1 MSAKPHLNLIVMGH
15 VDHGKS
21 TLTGHL
27 LFDAGYIDQKT
38 IEQYA
43 KESEKTGAGD
53 TFKYAWVLDTIKEE
67 RERGVTIDLSFQK
80 FETPKNFYTIIDAPG
95 HRDFIKNMITGA
107 SQADVAILVVSGKK
121 GEFEVAV
128 GPGGQ
133 AREHAYLARTLGV
146 KNLVVAINKMDD
158 QTVKYSEERYKEC
171 RKELEGLLKTVG
183 FDVSKVP
190 FVPTSGWLGDNL
202 SKKSTN
208 TPWYKGTTV
217 FDALNDFTPPPKPLN
232 KPLRVPI
239 QDVYTITGVGTV
251 PVGRVETGVVKDGDK
266 VIFNP
271 SGKLGEVKSIETHHV
286 RMAKAEPGD
295 NIGFNI
301 RGVAKNEI
309 GRGEVMGHTDSP
321 PTIAKEFIGQII
333 IIYHPTAIAA
343 GYTPVLH
350 AHTATV
356 GVTFEELIK
365 KIDPRTGQVVEEKPS
380 FLKVGDSALVKM
392 KPLHNMVLEAFAD
405 IPELGRFAIRDMGST
420 VGVGVVK
427 EIITKG

>member
-1 MSAKPHLNLIVMGH
+1 MGH

-27 LFDAGYIDQKT
+27 LFEAGYIDQKT
-38 IEQYA
+38 IDQYA

-53 TFKYAWVLDTIKEE
+53 TFKFAWVLDTIKEE

-80 FETPKNFYTIIDAPG
+80 FETQKNFYTIIDAPG

-107 SQADVAILVVSGKK
+107 SQADVSILVVSGKK

-146 KNLVVAINKMDD
+146 KQMVVAINKMDD
-158 QTVKYSEERYKEC
+158 QTVKYEEERYKEC

-183 FDVSKVP
+183 YDVSKIS
-190 FVPTSGWLGDNL
+190 FVPTSGWKGDNL
-202 SKKSTN
+202 TKRSSN
-208 TPWYKGTTV
+208 TPWYKGPTILDSLDT
-217 FDALNDFTPPPKPLN
+217 FIQPEKPLK

-239 QDVYTITGVGTV
+239 QDVYSITGVGTV
-251 PVGRVETGVVKDGDK
+251 PVGRVETGVLKDGDK
-266 VIFNP
+266 VIFMP
-271 SGKLGEVKSIETHHV
+271 SGKIGECKSIETHHV
-286 RMAKAEPGD
+286 RMPRAEPGD
-295 NIGFNI
+295 NIGFNV

-309 GRGEVMGHTDSP
+309 GRGEVMGHPDNAP
-321 PTIAKEFIGQII
+321 IIATEFVGQII
-333 IIYHPTAIAA
+333 VIYHPTAIAA

-356 GVTFEELIK
+356 AVTFEELIR
-365 KIDPRTGQVVEEKPS
+365 KIDARTGQTVEEKPS
-380 FLKVGDSALVKM
+380 FLKVGDSAIVKM
-392 KPLHNMVLEAFAD
+392 KPLRPVVLESFQD
-405 IPELGRFAIRDMGST
+405 IPELGRFAIRDMGT
-420 VGVGVVK
+420 AIGVGVVK
-427 EIITKG
+427 EITVKGVAKGT

>member
-107 SQADVAILVVSGKK
+107 SQADAAILVVSGKK
-121 GEFEVAV
+121 GEFE
-128 GPGGQ
+128 
-133 AREHAYLARTLGV
+133 
-146 KNLVVAINKMDD
+146 
-158 QTVKYSEERYKEC
+158 EERYKEC

-183 FDVSKVP
+183 YDISKIN
-190 FVPTSGWLGDNL
+190 FIPTSGWKGDNL
-202 SKKSTN
+202 AKKSPN
-208 TPWYKGTTV
+208 TPWYKGPNV
-217 FDALNDFTPPPKPLN
+217 FDALDAFIPPPKALD

-251 PVGRVETGVVKDGDK
+251 PVGRVETGVLKDGDK
-266 VIFNP
+266 VIFMP
-271 SGKLGEVKSIETHHV
+271 SGKVGECKTIETHHV
-286 RMAKAEPGD
+286 RMTKAEPGD

-309 GRGEVMGHTDSP
+309 TRGEVMGHPDKP
-321 PTIAKEFIGQII
+321 PTVAREFIGQVI
-333 IIYHPTAIAA
+333 IIYHPTAIAN
-343 GYTPVLH
+343 GYTPVLN

-356 GVTFEELIK
+356 GVTFEEIIR
-365 KIDPRTGQVVEEKPS
+365 KIDARTGQIVEEKPS
-380 FLKVGDSALVKM
+380 FIKVGDSALVRM
-392 KPLHNMVLEAFAD
+392 KPLRPMVLENFAD
-405 IPELGRFAIRDMGST
+405 IPELGRFAIRDMGAT

-427 EIITKG
+427 EITAKGTPVA